1 MKINI
6 RKYLTA
12 APLILA
18 LGIACSIPVMAE
30 PSGHLDWANR
40 SAIAGWSWDAADPDQ
55 AIEVKI
61 DITPAGARS
70 AVKTLTVTAESYR
83 GDLVSGANDGNHGFF
98 CPVDWT
104 QFSGDS
110 FTVTAY
116 VLSGDKQFPLTGT
129 ISYNTSAE
137 GPVLAVV
144 SADTQ
149 TVSGSGTADAILGPV
164 AGGISLSSG
173 SVESTKE
180 DIEDNT
186 EEKANSESGQTKETD
201 EETGTD
207 AEQTKE
213 SKANSIAGPVSGSSD
228 SRSDSAK
235 ESASESGWKKGSS
248 LGYFTIT
255 GYCSCDICSGG
266 WGMTYSGTVPQANH
280 TISADLNVFPLG
292 TKVMINDIVYTVEDK
307 GGGVNGDHIDIY
319 YATHEEAVAC
329 GTRSAEVF
337 SVIAE

>member
-12 APLILA
+12 APLVLA
-18 LGIACSIPVMAE
+18 LGLACSIPVMAE

-40 SAIAGWSWDAADPDQ
+40 YTIAGWSWDSADPDQ
-55 AIEVKI
+55 ALEVKI

-116 VLSGDKQFPLTGT
+116 VLSGDKKVPLAGT
-129 ISYNTSAE
+129 ISYDVSAE
-137 GPVLAVV
+137 GPVLAVI
-144 SADTQ
+144 SSDGQ
-149 TVSGSGTADAILGPV
+149 TASGSGTAGGIVGPV
-164 AGGISLSSG
+164 AGSVSLPSG
-173 SVESTKE
+173 SDESTPQESDGKANTEAGQTKDADTKAGNETGQPKE
-180 DIEDNT
+180 D
-186 EEKANSESGQTKETD
+186 KANSVS
-201 EETGTD
+201 
-207 AEQTKE
+207 
-213 SKANSIAGPVSGSSD
+213 GPVSGSSD
-228 SRSDSAK
+228 SGSDSAK
-235 ESASESGWKKGSS
+235 ESVSEPGWKKGTS

-255 GYCSCDICSGG
+255 GYCSCAICSGG
-266 WGMTYSGTVPQANH
+266 WGLTYSGTVPRANH
-280 TISADLNVFPLG
+280 TISADLNVLPLG
-292 TKVMINDIVYTVEDK
+292 TKVMINGIVYTVEDK
-307 GGGVNGDHIDIY
+307 GSSVNGSHIDIY
-319 YATHEEAVAC
+319 CATHAEAEAL
-329 GTRSAEVF
+329 GTTSAEVF

>member
-1 MKINI
+1 MRIPI

-12 APLILA
+12 APLVLA
-18 LGIACSIPVMAE
+18 LGIACSIPAMAE

-40 SAIAGWSWDAADPDQ
+40 SVITGWSWDAADPDQ

-61 DITPAGARS
+61 DITPAGAQS

-83 GDLVSGANDGNHGFF
+83 GDLVSGDNDGNHGFF

-116 VLSGDKQFPLTGT
+116 VLSGDKKFPLTGT

-137 GPVLAVV
+137 GPVLAVI

-149 TVSGSGTADAILGPV
+149 TASGSGTAGVILGPV
-164 AGGISLSSG
+164 AGGGSDASG
-173 SVESTKE
+173 SVESTE
-180 DIEDNT
+180 EDNKGDST
-186 EEKANSESGQTKETD
+186 EAGHVEETD
-201 EETGTD
+201 EKTGTD
-207 AEQTKE
+207 AGQTEE
-213 SKANSIAGPVSGSSD
+213 SKKNFIAGPVSGSSD
-228 SRSDSAK
+228 PTSDSPK

-255 GYCSCDICSGG
+255 GYCSCAICSGG
-266 WGMTYSGTVPQANH
+266 WGLTYSGTVPQANH
-280 TISADLNVFPLG
+280 TISADLNVLPLG

-307 GGGVNGDHIDIY
+307 GSSVNGSHIDIY
-319 YATHEEAVAC
+319 YATHAEAEAL
-329 GTRSAEVF
+329 GTISAEVF